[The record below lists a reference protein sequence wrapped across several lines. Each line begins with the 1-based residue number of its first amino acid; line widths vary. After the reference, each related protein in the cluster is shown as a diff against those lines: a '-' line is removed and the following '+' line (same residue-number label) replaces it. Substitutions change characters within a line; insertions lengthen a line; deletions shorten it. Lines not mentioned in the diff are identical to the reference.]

1 MTSIIIQAVVLAQ
14 DRKGNDWMNILFFIF
29 IAIAY
34 AVMGLVKKA
43 REQKITF
50 EKEGE
55 KPPPPRQQRPT
66 HGPAVRQVPSPTQR
80 LAARLRPGPRLEVR
94 PRPPQPAPTRQLL
107 RPEAP
112 AVLAKGLTEMAAES
126 VMRKLP
132 TIELQKA
139 FATAEPIEAG
149 FVWPA
154 AFDELPQLQKA
165 FVWHEV
171 FGKPVT
177 FRAGEQLLGLS

>member
-55 KPPPPRQQRPT
+55 NPPPPRQQRPA
-66 HGPAVRQVPSPTQR
+66 HGPAVRQVPSPAQR

-107 RPEAP
+107 RPKAP
-112 AVLAKGLTEMAAES
+112 AVPAKGLTEMAAES

-139 FATAEPIEAG
+139 ATAEPIDAG

-154 AFDELPQLQKA
+154 TFDELPQLQKA

-177 FRAGEQLLGLS
+177 FRASQGPPGLS